1 MSLSSRSLEND
12 TLIKTIILFLIVF
25 GIVVISHEFGHYIIG
40 RKNGIRVLEFF
51 VGMGPT
57 LFSFEK
63 GGTKYSLKLFPIGG
77 ACMFDGEDGLHGTED
92 EGKEKKSL
100 HEMAGIES
108 PKEKEE
114 KTPVMIQQEGCAFNE
129 AGVWKRIATVFAGPF
144 FNFLLAFVFALI
156 IVAFTGTDRPVVMGF
171 MENSAVEQAG
181 LQVGDVI
188 TRIGHERIHLYREV
202 SLISALNEGET
213 LEIHYTRDG
222 EKRVAM
228 VTPVYDE
235 EAGRYYLGLMGA
247 GEYIKCNPI
256 QVFQY
261 SFYEVEYWVKA
272 TYKSIGMLL
281 SGQATK
287 DDVSGPVGIAQFVG
301 DTYEEAK
308 GYGVS
313 TVIFTMMNIV
323 ILLSVNIGIMN
334 LLPLPA
340 LDGGRLIFMFVEV
353 IRGKPVPPEKEGIVH
368 FAGLVVLMIL
378 MVFVMYNDIMKL
390 VH

>member
-40 RKNGIRVLEFF
+40 RKSGIRVLEFF

-77 ACMFDGEDGLHGTED
+77 ACMFDGEDGIHGTED
-92 EGKEKKSL
+92 EEKEKKSL

-114 KTPVMIQQEGCAFNE
+114 KTPVMIQQEGCTFNE

-222 EKRVAM
+222 EKKVAT
-228 VTPVYDE
+228 VTPVYDA

-313 TVIFTMMNIV
+313 TVSVTRRNRV
-323 ILLSVNIGIMN
+323 SLLSVNIGIMN

-340 LDGGRLIFMFVEV
+340 LDGGRLVFMLVEV

>member
-40 RKNGIRVLEFF
+40 RKSGIRVLEFF

-144 FNFLLAFVFALI
+144 FNFLLALVFALI
-156 IVAFTGTDRPVVMGF
+156 IIAFTGTDRPVVMGF

-313 TVIFTMMNIV
+313 TVIITMMNIV

>member
-40 RKNGIRVLEFF
+40 RKSGIRVLEFF

-77 ACMFDGEDGLHGTED
+77 ACMFDGEDGLHGIED

-144 FNFLLAFVFALI
+144 FNFLLALVFALI